1 MINMIKDPEQFV
13 KELAESAPNHTR
25 EELIATLYDQG
36 ADKAL
41 PPKYFLAVI
50 REIVK
55 NVYALIETT
64 NLEG

>member
-1 MINMIKDPEQFV
+1 V
-13 KELAESAPNHTR
+13 KSTHTR

-55 NVYALIETT
+55 NVYV
-64 NLEG
+64 